1 MALKLRGVRR
11 RSPVPLDRKGVST
24 MADLTVRTLKDLTE
38 KLPDNCILT
47 CRIKTNGEFGT
58 VPVGLIAYT
67 QDNELIF
74 LPEPDV

>member
-1 MALKLRGVRR
+1 
-11 RSPVPLDRKGVST
+11 

-47 CRIKTNGEFGT
+47 CRIKTNGEFET

>member
-1 MALKLRGVRR
+1 
-11 RSPVPLDRKGVST
+11 
-24 MADLTVRTLKDLTE
+24 MADLTVAVLKKLTHE
-38 KLPDNCILT
+38 LPDNAILT
-47 CRIKTNGEFGT
+47 VRIKTNGEFET